1 MRNVECRWTGREGFF
16 NPNCSFLMRYLPLP
30 VPERSSS
37 TTDDHGLTRIGP
49 LCVNTFFTLRKPL
62 NGDSNARGEMLCF
75 RGKIRVPPCSSVVS
89 LCVVSAVG
97 EGWGEGNFIGKL
109 LAPALFQLRPE

>member
-30 VPERSSS
+30 VPERSTS
-37 TTDDHGLTRIGP
+37 TTDDHGLTRIERRCGS
-49 LCVNTFFTLRKPL
+49 TFFSLRKPL
-62 NGDSNARGEMLCF
+62 NGDSNARGEMLGF
-75 RGKIRVPPCSSVVS
+75 RGKILPPCSSVVS

-97 EGWGEGNFIGKL
+97 EGWGEGNFMGKL
-109 LAPALFQLRPE
+109 LAPALFQLRLE